1 MFKKSELKPSPNDGR
16 SGNEGGNGGGGRVS
30 PHKNE
35 ALMLRPNEQLRDIF
49 HPGNVRNIPRPKRKN
64 GYHMCARY
72 HSLGFCYNDCRA
84 SNGHGKLSDE
94 EASDFKQFVEAAR
107 HARESY
113 NQRRSEGGRFPQKET
128 TRILTQ
134 NPTDK
139 GQQTKPNTGTP
150 P

>member
-1 MFKKSELKPSPNDGR
+1 MI
-16 SGNEGGNGGGGRVS
+16 
-30 PHKNE
+30 
-35 ALMLRPNEQLRDIF
+35 RPNEQLRDIF
-49 HPGNVRNIPRPKRKN
+49 HPGNVRNIPHLKLKN
-64 GYHMCARY
+64 EYHICARY
-72 HSLGFCYNDCRA
+72 HSIGFCYNNCRT

-113 NQRRSEGGRFPQKET
+113 NQRRSEGGRFPQKIT